1 VTPAEVSR
9 IQAIAS
15 DCRQYF
21 EKITH
26 YSGRETF
33 GYKGAWSDLPELVK
47 SLVEGLDLD
56 DWQWTHVVSVLD
68 EIVGYPSNIDLEFP
82 PEQIRSY
89 CEDSPIIS
97 THDLI
102 TSWFALGDR
111 PWKVETEIQRQ
122 VDNDLG
128 IDLDSAMRR
137 AYAIE
142 KQTVYQH
149 VLSILKAEAGI
160 DD

>member
-1 VTPAEVSR
+1 
-9 IQAIAS
+9 
-15 DCRQYF
+15 
-21 EKITH
+21 
-26 YSGRETF
+26 
-33 GYKGAWSDLPELVK
+33 LVK

-122 VDNDLG
+122 VDNGLG
-128 IDLDSAMRR
+128 VDLDSAMRR